1 MFDVVLLGSGAA
13 FPPIERENCSV
24 ALQWDAGVWLIDCG
38 ASPHRRMQLAGL
50 DPDDLRGI
58 FITHSHPDHL
68 YGLPSLVHCLIP
80 SGRSEP
86 LPVLAHPRAL
96 ECARTVLGAFRM
108 HERPE
113 VPLSLIEIDPA
124 EGSESADPVY
134 EIDGLALRAE
144 PVEHTPE
151 SLGVRAEAGGRIV
164 AYSGDTAPCDGVR
177 NLARGAHM
185 LVHEATFSERDRDEI
200 APGHSTARDAA
211 EAAAEAGVEKLLMV
225 HFLERT
231 LIDPDALIMEA
242 QKVFGGHVEIGD
254 DFGRYPV

>member
-13 FPPIERENCSV
+13 FPPMERENCSL
-24 ALQWDAGVWLIDCG
+24 ALQWDGGVWLIDCG

-58 FITHSHPDHL
+58 LITHPHPDHL

-80 SGRSEP
+80 SGRMEP
-86 LPVLAHPRAL
+86 LPVLAHPRTL
-96 ECARTVLGAFRM
+96 ECAQTILEAFRM

-113 VPLSLIEIDPA
+113 VPLFMKKIAPV
-124 EGSESADPVY
+124 EGSVAGEPVH
-134 EIDGLALRAE
+134 EVDGLRLWTE

-151 SLGVRAEAGGRIV
+151 SVGVRAESGGRIV
-164 AYSGDTAPCDGVR
+164 AYSGDTAPCVGVR

-185 LVHEATFSERDRDEI
+185 LVHEATFSERDRADI
-200 APGHSTARDAA
+200 APGHSTAHDAG
-211 EAAAEAGVEKLLMV
+211 EAAAEAGAESLVMV

-231 LIDPDALIMEA
+231 LIDPDALKMEA
-242 QKVFGGHVEIGD
+242 QRVFGGLVEIGD